1 MDRVHAC
8 LDGKNLLEKVGWVSH
23 HGKQQTNNVY
33 SVHLYIFSLYIC
45 PQYEFAFCPIYM
57 LVILPFIAYIC
68 FIDLSSVS
76 FLCTVLKVEE
86 DMDEGV
92 LCERED
98 PEKMPFLGK
107 DQTKKDE
114 KGADGLQDAFEELT
128 EEVMLALVVMFCT
141 IGTHIRL

>member
-1 MDRVHAC
+1 
-8 LDGKNLLEKVGWVSH
+8 
-23 HGKQQTNNVY
+23 
-33 SVHLYIFSLYIC
+33 
-45 PQYEFAFCPIYM
+45 M
-57 LVILPFIAYIC
+57 LVVLPFIAYIC
-68 FIDLSSVS
+68 

-92 LCERED
+92 LCETED

-128 EEVMLALVVMFCT
+128 EEVMLALVVIFCT
-141 IGTHIRL
+141 IGTHIIL

>member
-1 MDRVHAC
+1 
-8 LDGKNLLEKVGWVSH
+8 
-23 HGKQQTNNVY
+23 
-33 SVHLYIFSLYIC
+33 
-45 PQYEFAFCPIYM
+45 M
-57 LVILPFIAYIC
+57 LVVLPFIAYIC

-128 EEVMLALVVMFCT
+128 EEVMLALVVMTKSRSISTVGGSEATCT
-141 IGTHIRL
+141 RNFFELFFQNR

>member
-1 MDRVHAC
+1 
-8 LDGKNLLEKVGWVSH
+8 
-23 HGKQQTNNVY
+23 
-33 SVHLYIFSLYIC
+33 
-45 PQYEFAFCPIYM
+45 M

-107 DQTKKDE
+107 DQTTCCVYYGK
-114 KGADGLQDAFEELT
+114 ARLPNEE
-128 EEVMLALVVMFCT
+128 
-141 IGTHIRL
+141 